1 MTSNIS
7 LVQQIRSHLDEE
19 LRSGGM
25 PPGQPISIKDVSA
38 RFRVSGTPVRE
49 ALERLVGEGRVI
61 ATGSRHGF
69 AVPRF
74 GVRALAGLY
83 SFASTLIELSLREHV
98 AAAPMPDAEP
108 NSAFVSAAFI
118 TESVMAAVTD
128 RAANPIVIVEAAR
141 ISAMLAPYRA
151 VEPLVVPDWHAEL
164 DHLRRDLA
172 VARSA
177 IKTIRNYTKAR
188 TDRVGELMDAAEHG
202 GSVLNESRIY
212 SAYVPDIVRMA
223 FSKGV

>member
-1 MTSNIS
+1 MNSNIS
-7 LVQQIRSHLDEE
+7 LVEQIRSRLDEE
-19 LRSGGM
+19 LRAGGM
-25 PPGQPISIKDVSA
+25 PPGQPISIKEVSA

-83 SFASTLIELSLREHV
+83 SFAGTLIELSLREHV
-98 AAAPMPDAEP
+98 AATSVSDAAPDFAQV
-108 NSAFVSAAFI
+108 AAAFG
-118 TESVMAAVTD
+118 TESVVAAVTD

-141 ISAMLAPYRA
+141 IGAMLAPYRA
-151 VEPLVVPDWHAEL
+151 VEPLVVPNWHAEL

-172 VARSA
+172 IAGSA
-177 IKTIRNYTKAR
+177 TKAIRAYTKAR

-202 GSVLNESRIY
+202 AAR
-212 SAYVPDIVRMA
+212 
-223 FSKGV
+223 